1 MKTIKNTKLSKLIK
15 DNRGATMVEY
25 GLMLA
30 LILVLAFAGFKT
42 LGQQVSKAGV
52 DSTNAFGAH

>member
-1 MKTIKNTKLSKLIK
+1 MKIKTTNKFTKLVK
-15 DNRGATMVEY
+15 DNKGATMVEY

-42 LGQQVSKAGV
+42 LGGKVKSAGV
-52 DSTNAFGAH
+52 DSTNAFQ